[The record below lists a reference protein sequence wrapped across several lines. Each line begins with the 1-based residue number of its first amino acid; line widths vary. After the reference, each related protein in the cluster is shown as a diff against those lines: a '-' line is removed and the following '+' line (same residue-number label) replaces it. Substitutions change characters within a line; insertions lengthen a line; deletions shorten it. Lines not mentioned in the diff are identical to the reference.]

1 MTLIIAL
8 VVGIW
13 LLYGLI
19 QIVIGVLQ
27 IIWAV
32 ILFVAAIALYL
43 VQAFGWLGRL
53 LLGLR

>member
-13 LLYGLI
+13 LVYGLI
-19 QIVIGVLQ
+19 QIVIGIGQ

-32 ILFVAAIALYL
+32 ILCILALGLY
-43 VQAFGWLGRL
+43 VFEGFFRLGRWV
-53 LLGLR
+53 LGLR

>member
-27 IIWAV
+27 IIWAL
-32 ILFVAAIALYL
+32 ILFVAAIGLYFL
-43 VQAFGWLGRL
+43 QAIGWLGRL